1 MPETSP
7 TPLVFV
13 AVFNLLQYCS
23 SSHFFPDV
31 MITEIDQKLES
42 TGAMRACTRL
52 VGVEV

>member
-1 MPETSP
+1 MPETSL

-13 AVFNLLQYCS
+13 AAFCLLQYCG